1 MTKRNAFYFCKELI
15 GLGIDVFQTDE
26 GAVWE
31 KAAVEVMNM
40 FVSIIDL
47 TLQKQNSQKKTVNLE
62 AEKMNQLRKKRQE
75 VEEYKKQLEQELQLL
90 KLKNKNSF
98 DRQKELENQ
107 EKLKM
112 FCIKTTEEI
121 NQIAQYYL
129 SEKQNFFWG
138 GDTAEDKKNNAKLD
152 EWFRQLIRCQI
163 LLRDAVI

>member
-1 MTKRNAFYFCKELI
+1 
-15 GLGIDVFQTDE
+15 
-26 GAVWE
+26 
-31 KAAVEVMNM
+31 
-40 FVSIIDL
+40 
-47 TLQKQNSQKKTVNLE
+47 
-62 AEKMNQLRKKRQE
+62 
-75 VEEYKKQLEQELQLL
+75 
-90 KLKNKNSF
+90 
-98 DRQKELENQ
+98 
-107 EKLKM
+107 M